1 MVLHSIP
8 AEQTM
13 RKVLI
18 ISQHFPPE
26 KSGNASR
33 IYDLAFHLVKQ
44 GVDVTVVSPHPTFPT
59 GAFSRTW
66 KLRSR
71 TLINGI
77 ESVRLWSWQPISRN
91 PGFLSRILYYLI
103 FPIHAV
109 FWILFH
115 SRQFDVIITSSP
127 PVFTHI
133 PGRFSKAVYKK
144 PWIMDIRDLWIDAS
158 ISLGFLKKG
167 SIVEKI
173 ARIFETNCLS
183 NSDVVGVTT
192 DELGR
197 RLSDNPEVQKKIRH
211 IPNGVDTDVFHPYA
225 VLKKDQIVYAGN
237 IGYAQDL
244 DLVIRAIQLINLQQ
258 HLELVI
264 AGGGDTQSDLERLV
278 ESENLQSLIH
288 FPGILPREEIPRL
301 FSESFLGIAP
311 LKKLQSLEYAAP
323 TKVYEYMACGIPFI
337 GCGSG
342 EIQEIADN
350 SGGGIIAEN
359 SPAKIAEAIL
369 ELVNNPKKRDEMGTS
384 GRKFVEQG
392 YTRKAI
398 AAMLKKEIE
407 RIS

>member
-1 MVLHSIP
+1 
-8 AEQTM
+8 
-13 RKVLI
+13 
-18 ISQHFPPE
+18 
-26 KSGNASR
+26 
-33 IYDLAFHLVKQ
+33 
-44 GVDVTVVSPHPTFPT
+44 
-59 GAFSRTW
+59 
-66 KLRSR
+66 
-71 TLINGI
+71 
-77 ESVRLWSWQPISRN
+77 
-91 PGFLSRILYYLI
+91 
-103 FPIHAV
+103 V
-109 FWILFH
+109 FWIIFH

>member
-1 MVLHSIP
+1 MK
-8 AEQTM
+8 
-13 RKVLI
+13 KVLI

-44 GVDVTVVSPHPTFPT
+44 GVNVTVISPHPTFPT

-71 TLINGI
+71 TLVNGI
-77 ESVRLWSWQPISRN
+77 ESVRLWSWQPTSRD

-109 FWILFH
+109 FWIIFH
-115 SRQFDVIITSSP
+115 PHQFDVIITTSP

-133 PGRFSKAVYKK
+133 PGRFTKAVYKK

-167 SIVEKI
+167 SIFEKI
-173 ARIFETNCLS
+173 ARKFETNCLRT
-183 NSDVVGVTT
+183 SDVVGVTT
-192 DELGR
+192 HELGR
-197 RLSDNPEVQKKIRH
+197 RLSGDPEVQKKIRH
-211 IPNGVDTDVFHPYA
+211 IPNGVDADIFRPYA

-244 DLVIRAIQLINLQQ
+244 DLVVRSIQLINMHQ

-264 AGGGDTQSDLERLV
+264 AGGGDTQSDLEQLV
-278 ESENLQSLIH
+278 EAENLQSLIH

-301 FSESFLGIAP
+301 ISESILGIAP

-342 EIQEIADN
+342 EIREIADC

-359 SPAKIAEAIL
+359 TPEEIAKTIL
-369 ELVNNPKKRDEMGTS
+369 ALVNNPKKRDEMGAA

-398 AAMLKKEIE
+398 ATKLKREIE

>member
-1 MVLHSIP
+1 MK
-8 AEQTM
+8 
-13 RKVLI
+13 KVLI

-33 IYDLAFHLVKQ
+33 IFDLAFHLVKQ

-66 KLRSR
+66 KIRSR

-77 ESVRLWSWQPISRN
+77 ESVRLWSWQPISRD

-103 FPIHAV
+103 FPIHSV
-109 FWILFH
+109 FWIIFH
-115 SRQFDVIITSSP
+115 FRQFDVIVTSSP

-133 PGRFSKAVYKK
+133 PGRFAKAVYQK
-144 PWIMDIRDLWIDAS
+144 PWILDIRDLWIDGA

-167 SIVEKI
+167 SIFEKI
-173 ARIFETNCLS
+173 ARIFETDCLS
-183 NSDVVGVTT
+183 TSDIVGVTT
-192 DELGR
+192 HELGR
-197 RLSDNPEVQKKIRH
+197 RLSNDLEVQKKIH
-211 IPNGVDTDVFHPYA
+211 HLPNGVDTDIFHPYA

-237 IGYAQDL
+237 IGYTQDL
-244 DLVIRAIQLINLQQ
+244 DLVVRAIPLINIQQ

-264 AGGGDTQSDLERLV
+264 AGGGDTQSYLERLV

-301 FSESFLGIAP
+301 FSESLLGIAP
-311 LKKLQSLEYAAP
+311 LKKLHSLEYAAP
-323 TKVYEYMACGIPFI
+323 TKVYEYMACSIPFI

-342 EIQEIADN
+342 EIREIANN
-350 SGGGIIAEN
+350 SGAGIIAEN
-359 SPAKIAEAIL
+359 SPEEIATAIL
-369 ELVNNPKKRDEMGTS
+369 ELVNNPKKMDEMGAS
-384 GRKFVEQG
+384 GKRFVEQH